1 MKGVTAVP
9 SPEAWQAEGK
19 QVRLG
24 SGESELEIFV
34 HESGS
39 GPTVTMLHGF
49 PTSSLEWAGVI
60 GEVEAGNR
68 VIAPDFLGFGF
79 SDKPDVD
86 YSIAL
91 QADLIETLWED
102 LGIQSG
108 ALVGYDYGGMVVMEL
123 LARHREGRLA
133 FRPDRVVLLN
143 SALFSDTYSPRLLT
157 RLMAAGP
164 LSGLLGKAMN
174 EKTVTR
180 SWSEVFSDGH
190 PLDPGVASVFW
201 EILQRDGDSRELRRL
216 LHFVPERAANANRW
230 DEALTA
236 TEVPISLVWGVEDLV
251 SGSDAGLIPERL
263 PRARLSA
270 MDGVGHAPHMEVPSE
285 AGPLLA
291 TALGSGRA
299 S

>member
-1 MKGVTAVP
+1 MKGATAVP

-91 QADLIETLWED
+91 QADLVEALWKE
-102 LGIQSG
+102 LGVESG

-123 LARHREGRLA
+123 LARHREDRLS
-133 FRPDRVVLLN
+133 FKPDRVVLLN

-164 LSGLLGKAMN
+164 LSSLLGKAMN

-180 SWSEVFSDGH
+180 SWSEVFSAAH
-190 PLDPGVASVFW
+190 PLDPEVASTFW
-201 EILQRDGDSRELRRL
+201 EVLAREGDSRELRRL

-236 TEVPISLVWGVEDLV
+236 TEVPIGLVWGVEDLV
-251 SGSDAGLIPERL
+251 SGSDAALVPERIPEASL
-263 PRARLSA
+263 EILE
-270 MDGVGHAPHMEVPSE
+270 DVGHAPHMEVPSE
-285 AGPLLA
+285 AGPLLTA
-291 TALGSGRA
+291 ALGPGR
-299 S
+299 SP

>member
-1 MKGVTAVP
+1 MSDAMAVP
-9 SPEAWQAEGK
+9 SPNAWQAEGTR
-19 QVRLG
+19 VRLG
-24 SGESELEIFV
+24 SGEGEFELFV
-34 HESGS
+34 HDSGS

-49 PTSSLEWAGVI
+49 PTSSLEWSGVI
-60 GEVEAGNR
+60 GDLEASHR

-79 SDKPDVD
+79 SEKPDID

-91 QADLIETLWED
+91 QADLVEALWKE
-102 LGIQSG
+102 LGVESG

-133 FRPDRVVLLN
+133 FRLERVVLLN

-157 RLMAAGP
+157 RLMASGP

-180 SWSEVFSDGH
+180 SWSEVFSEGH
-190 PLDPGVASVFW
+190 PLDPEVASTYW
-201 EILQRDGDSRELRRL
+201 EVLARDGDSRELRRL

-230 DEALTA
+230 DAALA
-236 TEVPISLVWGVEDLV
+236 DGEVPIGLVWGVEDLV
-251 SGSDAGLIPERL
+251 SGSDAGLVPDRL
-263 PRARLSA
+263 PQASLEA
-270 MDGVGHAPHMEVPSE
+270 MEGVGHAPHMEVPSE

-291 TALGSGRA
+291 AALGSGEP